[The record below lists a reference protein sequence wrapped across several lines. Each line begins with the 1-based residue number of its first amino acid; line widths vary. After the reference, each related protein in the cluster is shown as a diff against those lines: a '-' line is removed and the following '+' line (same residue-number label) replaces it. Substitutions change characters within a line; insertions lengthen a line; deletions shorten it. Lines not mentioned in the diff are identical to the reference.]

1 MHLTA
6 TTQFGLEE
14 LLADELYTLGADI
27 THVGSRAVEFIGDHR
42 LLALKGGRRHR
53 DDDISERLLGCG
65 VGNRPGEDRGPLG
78 RGRSGSE

>member
-14 LLADELYTLGADI
+14 LLADELYALGADI

-42 LLALKGGRRHR
+42 LLYEVALWSRL
-53 DDDISERLLGCG
+53 SMRLL
-65 VGNRPGEDRGPLG
+65 RPFAAFHAPTR
-78 RGRSGSE
+78 RACTAK